1 MGYKYN
7 RTLIVGDN
15 EDLLEFVNDLNL
27 VLLAQNKD
35 KREFCLT
42 HKVSLIRY
50 MGECRKINLESYV
63 AEPIEPKEQ
72 MDLEELKSVLIDLYE
87 NLDGY
92 SNKYIREILKEIIE
106 NV

>member
-1 MGYKYN
+1 MGHKYN

-42 HKVSLIRY
+42 HKVSLIRD
-50 MGECRKINLESYV
+50 MGECRKINLESDV
-63 AEPIEPKEQ
+63 TDPIEPKEQ
-72 MDLEELKSVLIDLYE
+72 MDLELIKHELVHLYE